1 MEVETKT
8 QGLITVDDKQ
18 RLEFPEGLFGFEGYT
33 EFVIFDAE
41 YKPFIWLQ
49 STQDKSLA
57 FLVVDPFL
65 ICSDYELDIDDKLL
79 AKIGI
84 ESPTDVFVLTIVT
97 IPASG
102 TPVTVN
108 LRGPLIINK
117 KNNKCLQVV
126 TSYPKWSTKHDIL
139 AEMHKRGNLC

>member
-84 ESPTDVFVLTIVT
+84 ESPTDVFVLFLLFAYNALSLLTSFSSF
-97 IPASG
+97 PKS
-102 TPVTVN
+102 
-108 LRGPLIINK
+108 LIHHGF
-117 KNNKCLQVV
+117 
-126 TSYPKWSTKHDIL
+126 S
-139 AEMHKRGNLC
+139 

>member
-18 RLEFPEGLFGFEGYT
+18 RLEFPEGLFGFEGCT

-65 ICSDYELDIDDKLL
+65 ICSDYELDIDP
-79 AKIGI
+79 
-84 ESPTDVFVLTIVT
+84 EEYYYSTDDMEVK
-97 IPASG
+97 S
-102 TPVTVN
+102 
-108 LRGPLIINK
+108 
-117 KNNKCLQVV
+117 KNGKF
-126 TSYPKWSTKHDIL
+126 K
-139 AEMHKRGNLC
+139 